1 MNNFGDW
8 LFVELIIIGVGLIVI
23 YCYNHK
29 YLKKLIPKILYS
41 TYIWNLPVSI
51 FLMNFINRFFYV
63 VSSLEWRPFYS

>member
-8 LFVELIIIGVGLIVI
+8 LCIELIIVGVELLII

-29 YLKKLIPKILYS
+29 FFKNIIPNILIN

-51 FLMNFINRFFYV
+51 FLMNFIDHFFYV
-63 VSSLEWRPFYS
+63 LSSL